1 MTVAGRRLL
10 VNIKK
15 LNDKK
20 DEDKMSRIKDF
31 AEGFAR
37 SHNKEYRQFLYI
49 SPGSC
54 AELETQIEIAGRLK
68 YLSENSMKHLID
80 ILQQLGRMLTSL
92 IKCITENISFST
104 TRKNGSSSQV
114 NQRPTPSAQRLSK
127 SYQRPAP
134 SDFQNNTSA
143 QRPATENKQQAY
155 E

>member
-1 MTVAGRRLL
+1 MKYMKLYEDVSTIYQIDKAIKICDDLDKEIDILL
-10 VNIKK
+10 DSQKIKELKLLLEQIAMGGAVNP
-15 LNDKK
+15 N
-20 DEDKMSRIKDF
+20 
-31 AEGFAR
+31 
-37 SHNKEYRQFLYI
+37 
-49 SPGSC
+49 
-54 AELETQIEIAGRLK
+54 LK